1 MAVDVQ
7 LRSLAFR
14 RGKMEAKRKPLTS
27 EKEVL
32 RILIQE
38 VIDAAAEENEASDAF
53 EVVIGQF
60 PSGFRDGCIF

>member
-1 MAVDVQ
+1 
-7 LRSLAFR
+7 
-14 RGKMEAKRKPLTS
+14 MEAKRKPLTS